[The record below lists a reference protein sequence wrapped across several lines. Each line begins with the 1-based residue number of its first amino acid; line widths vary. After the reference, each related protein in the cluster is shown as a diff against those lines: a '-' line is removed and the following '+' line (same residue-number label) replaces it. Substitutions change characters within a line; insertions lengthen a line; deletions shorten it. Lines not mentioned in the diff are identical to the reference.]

1 MNVVFK
7 RACKWVVFSLIGI
20 LLFRLTDLVFLEKNS
35 YAKYRSYK
43 AEDKVDVLVLGSSH
57 PNGGINAGQLETMLN
72 EGEGGG
78 RTEVFNYSIYGMRI
92 EQMYFFMREILK
104 EKTPDLIILDTFSF
118 VPVAEGDR
126 EILARRALDVFPLSQ
141 NKIEAMKYLI
151 LEDRW
156 SYYLPIIKYHTRWKE
171 LSEYDLNV
179 MTEKSLWEMAGKGD
193 NQSTEAMEKI
203 DDYFETD
210 TTQMNEMEEINETE
224 RECLEGVLSIAEEK
238 GIDILLVTVPFK
250 QQLGMDS
257 MRMIRVNNYLRDQYV
272 DGDHVRMLDLN
283 RKWDELEFGYADLA
297 NEGHCN
303 GSGARKVTEYI
314 GDYLLETYDTAE
326 WGR

>member
-1 MNVVFK
+1 MDVVFK
-7 RACKWVVFSLIGI
+7 RVCKWTAFFLIGI
-20 LLFRLTDLVFLEKNS
+20 LLFRLTDLVLLERNS

-43 AEDKVDVLVLGSSH
+43 AEERVDVLVLGSSH
-57 PNGGINAGQLETMLN
+57 SDGGINAGQLETMLN
-72 EGEGGG
+72 EGGG

-92 EQMYFFMREILK
+92 EQMYFFVREILK
-104 EKTPDLIILDTFSF
+104 EKTPELIVLDTFSF
-118 VPVAEGDR
+118 VPVAEEHR

-141 NKIEAMKYLI
+141 NKVEAIKYLI
-151 LEDRW
+151 SEDRW

-171 LSEYDLNV
+171 LSEYDLSV
-179 MTEKSLWEMAGKGD
+179 MADKQLWEMAGKSD
-193 NQSTEAMEKI
+193 QQNAEAMENI
-203 DDYFETD
+203 DDYFGTD
-210 TTQMNEMEEINETE
+210 TTQMDEMEEINETE
-224 RECLEGVLSIAEEK
+224 KECLESVLSIAEEK

-257 MRMIRVNNYLRDQYV
+257 MRMICVNNYLRDKYV

-283 RKWDELEFGYADLA
+283 RKWAELEFGYADLA

-314 GDYLLETYDTAE
+314 GNFLLDTYDTAE